1 MLRQTKFADRQEVT
15 PDDLVNQS
23 AWIKEGDDTIVF
35 DAVDAGRKFIGFEV
49 TGVTRT
55 SVTVAKGRLYL
66 AGSRFF
72 RDDPGGYPLDLNGV
86 RPPLL
91 SRWVAVVVS
100 PDPKD
105 DGLEERDVVTDVET
119 GVRVPQQVY
128 TERRQSA
135 RIEAA
140 PGAEAVSP
148 TKPVFEGVSV
158 TVAYILMDT
167 TGIVR
172 IERNTDRVL
181 DNLADV
187 AGRTRG
193 VEDWRAG
200 AEPLLNG
207 VQQQLGS
214 FAAQLAGQAS
224 RKLLF
229 DIASNVA
236 ILNKKLKLPAAYA
249 DYRGDDFTDMTYTD
263 KTAIGYAAR
272 IEEGLRLPYEADDL
286 KALAVDNIY
295 NPAIRITPGG
305 LLIPAYKTIE
315 NRVVRGVAGELNLAS
330 YSSEARTFTKLTMSQ
345 ARARY
350 GNDFEVSTGSGF
362 YQTGTYL
369 GRLNGGFR
377 TIFAK
382 DGIPYQQY
390 DTGEVDPDGYKI
402 VRLSKLW
409 VDQVTEPYWSRY
421 LTTEVVNG
429 YAHTETF
436 FQQHDAWFDG
446 MTPWIHG
453 KPAQGNL
460 TFGIAGTYRGA
471 ADLES
476 VITMTTLTPEQVKL
490 TNAAGPDDPT
500 TPVEPFFLKGGRYYT
515 FFVSTPAPYIYGVGD
530 ELSPHS
536 GTYAYGLNGGQFF
549 PQPGVHLVFSLRQMV
564 FGTTLVEA
572 EMQAVTLAGG
582 IQGLDIQTQQIVPE
596 GGDINW
602 SILVDN
608 QWRPFDEYA
617 PNPLAAP
624 FPSVLRL
631 KAGFVGSNAV
641 MPGIRLPG
649 STVRPT
655 RLALAGKHVTP
666 ALNLPTPVNHIRK
679 TVRLFPGWDPAHHS
693 CTMTIK
699 RGATIE
705 TPDLITDVRQ
715 VDGSIERTAVFDL
728 AAATSSYVAVIDF
741 STDNRMSA
749 PVITESTE
757 IPIV

>member
-1 MLRQTKFADRQEVT
+1 MLRQVLFADRQEVV
-15 PDDLVNQS
+15 PDDLINQS
-23 AWIKEGDDTIVF
+23 DWIKEGDDTIVL
-35 DAVDAGRKFIGFEV
+35 DGIEPGRKFIGFEV
-49 TGVTRT
+49 TSVTRT

-66 AGSRFF
+66 GGARYF
-72 RDDPGGYPLDLNGV
+72 RADAGGYPLDLNAIK
-86 RPPLL
+86 PQLQ
-91 SRWVAVVVS
+91 SRWVAVVIS
-100 PDPKD
+100 PDPKNT
-105 DGLEERDVVTDVET
+105 GLEERDVVTNVET
-119 GVRVPQQVY
+119 GVRVPQQVN
-128 TERRQSA
+128 TERRQSV
-135 RIEAA
+135 RIEAV
-140 PGAEAVSP
+140 PGAESVAP
-148 TKPVFEGVSV
+148 TKPVFEGVAV

-172 IERNTDRVL
+172 IVRNDERVL
-181 DNLADV
+181 DNLSDI
-187 AGRTRG
+187 AGRTRK

-200 AEPLLNG
+200 AEPLLSG
-207 VQQQLGS
+207 VQTQLGA
-214 FAAQLAGQAS
+214 FAAQLADQPS
-224 RKLLF
+224 RKLLL

-236 ILNKKLKLPAAYA
+236 ILNKKLKLPANYA
-249 DYRGDDFTDMTYTD
+249 DYRGDDFTDLTYTD
-263 KTAIGYAAR
+263 KTATGYAAR
-272 IEEGLRLPYEADDL
+272 VEEGLRLPYEAEDL
-286 KALAVDNIY
+286 KALGLQNIY
-295 NPAIRITPGG
+295 DPSVKITSGG

-330 YSSEARTFTKLTMSQ
+330 YASEARTFVKLAMSQ

-390 DTGEVDPDGYKI
+390 ETGEVDSDGYKI

-436 FQQHDAWFDG
+436 FQQHDAWYDG
-446 MTPWIHG
+446 ITPWIHG
-453 KPAQGNL
+453 KPSQGNL

-549 PQPGVHLVFSLRQMV
+549 AQPGVHLVFSLRQMV
-564 FGTTLVEA
+564 FGANLVET
-572 EMQAVTLAGG
+572 EMQPVTLSGG
-582 IQGLDIQTQQIVPE
+582 IQGLDIRTQQIVPE
-596 GGDINW
+596 GCDLTW
-602 SILVDN
+602 SVFVDN
-608 QWRPFDEYA
+608 QWRPFDA
-617 PNPLAAP
+617 FSPNPLAAP
-624 FPSVLRL
+624 FLSVLRL

-655 RLALAGKHVTP
+655 RLALAGRHITP
-666 ALNLPTPVNHIRK
+666 ALALPTPVNHIRK
-679 TVRLFPGWDPAHHS
+679 TVRLFPGWDPARHS
-693 CTMTIK
+693 CAMTIK
-699 RGATIE
+699 RGGVVE

-741 STDNRMSA
+741 STDNRLSA